1 MIEITFLNAGNQEQ
15 VVTFDSYEEF
25 KRSQQTCSIDIAD
38 YYKVTKVI
46 YNGHMLDYS
55 SNYGN
60 LFYYFL
66 KQDLTQ
72 YHI

>member
-1 MIEITFLNAGNQEQ
+1 MIEITFLNAGNQER

-25 KRSQQTCSIDIAD
+25 ERSQQACSIDIAD
-38 YYKVTKVI
+38 YYKVTKVV
-46 YNGHMLDYS
+46 YNGHVLDYLG
-55 SNYGN
+55 NYGN

-72 YHI
+72 YRI